1 MSEDLPREYDL
12 VIIGRGAAAFSA
24 AIKASEITRNQVS
37 VAMIGFGPLG
47 GTCVNVGCV
56 PSKYLIEAAKA
67 ANTQRTPRYPGIE
80 AHDPVID
87 FHAVMN
93 SLREAVLEERESK
106 YAKVVKSYPNIDVYD
121 GKAHFIS
128 KDTVRVQSTGEN
140 IDVSG
145 YNFIIATGS
154 RTRIP
159 EIEGLQ
165 ETGYLT
171 SDSIWNLD
179 ALPGSLGVI
188 GGGFVGLEIGQ
199 ALHRLGSDVTIIK
212 QHDTI
217 APGIEEEL
225 GNELLSALKADGIS
239 FLTGR
244 SVTRVYREAG
254 KKVIETAHKDG
265 IDAIKVDEILIS
277 SGRIPNVDALSLE
290 EAGVKYSARGI
301 AVRKDF
307 STDNP
312 LIYAAG
318 DVVDQK
324 YKLET
329 LAARE
334 GATVASNIFNNAEKT
349 VNLQEIPWAVFTEP
363 QFASVGFTEDEYRRL
378 HGSATSRTI
387 PLSAVPK
394 ARILRQE
401 HGTIKIVVDP
411 ASNRIVGVHAVSP
424 YAAEFIMEGVIAVK
438 QGMAFNDVIE
448 NSHIFPTVSE
458 GIKLAAQSF
467 TRDLSMMSCC
477 ME

>member
-438 QGMAFNDVIE
+438 QGKTFNDVIE